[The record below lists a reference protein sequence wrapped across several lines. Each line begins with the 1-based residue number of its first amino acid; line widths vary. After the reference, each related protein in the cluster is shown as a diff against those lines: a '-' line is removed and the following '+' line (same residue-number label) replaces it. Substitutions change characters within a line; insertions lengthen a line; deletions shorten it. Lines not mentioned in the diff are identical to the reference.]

1 MLYAPQTT
9 PTSGSA
15 SRPPAALRQRRTAA
29 FDEDVPLEVAVTIS
43 YEHSHGRKYRDMYQ
57 LTSQT
62 LMNET
67 TTSPSNTD
75 EAGMQR
81 RLVQA
86 LEAIARGVANR

>member
-1 MLYAPQTT
+1 
-9 PTSGSA
+9 
-15 SRPPAALRQRRTAA
+15 
-29 FDEDVPLEVAVTIS
+29 
-43 YEHSHGRKYRDMYQ
+43 

-75 EAGMQR
+75 EKGIQR